1 MDSGSYWHGYLMARH
16 HVSLILGCCVTAFAL
31 ISALTGVSI
40 EKYRGIIYRS
50 DDPKR
55 FWQSIAIYF
64 LLGLICLGLY
74 FYTAN

>member
-1 MDSGSYWHGYLMARH
+1 MARH
-16 HVSLILGCCVTAFAL
+16 HVFLILGSCVTALAL

-50 DDPKR
+50 DDPKE